1 MAFIRGFALYVT
13 VLSSLFLT
21 TRSCPFHEPGYD
33 ISKIDWDAKV
43 ANNIAAR
50 ALSHHQASP
59 GRIAINNV
67 RVFDGSSLL
76 PPATVIIEDGKIGGP
91 CSGEACNTTQSYDG
105 QGKTLLPGLM
115 DAHAHPADCYDLG
128 NMTQFGITTSV
139 NAFCLSPKICQSLT
153 NYKGLTYLVSASFFA
168 TVSGS
173 EHAALISPNYDDLL
187 IGNTSVAE
195 SWVAGQIKGGADFI
209 KLIGSAPLRGSP
221 PVPGLSQAEQAA
233 LVMASHK
240 QGKQVVLHTSS
251 YESYEQGLKA
261 GVDQIHHSTLDMP
274 IDDKLLALFKIRNST
289 KVVCPTLTMMRAI
302 PQQNKTGSYAPA
314 ADTVRILHKAGIP
327 IIAGTDS
334 NSGVNL
340 PAMVKFGTS
349 LHDEMEN
356 LVEVG
361 LSPVEALN
369 AATIM
374 PAQYFGLND
383 RGVIKEGMR
392 ADLLLVDGD
401 PTKDI
406 SATRNIV
413 KVWVEGMEFNA
424 TVTKGMCAKYAA
436 KEAQA
441 REAQASGTTS
451 AGSTKSTSTS
461 TAGAMRVAAT
471 LLPAGLLAY
480 MALQ

>member
-1 MAFIRGFALYVT
+1 MAFIRGVVLYVT
-13 VLSSLFLT
+13 LLSSLILT

-33 ISKIDWDAKV
+33 ISKVDWDAKV

-67 RVFDGSSLL
+67 RVFDGSTLL
-76 PPATVIIEDGKIGGP
+76 APGTVIIENGKIGGP
-91 CSGEACNTTQSYDG
+91 CSGETCNTTQSYDG

-139 NAFCLSPKICQSLT
+139 NAFCLSPKICESLT
-153 NYKGLTYLVSASFFA
+153 NYKGLTSLLSASFFA

-209 KLIGSAPLRGSP
+209 KLIGSAPLRGNP

-233 LVMASHK
+233 LVMASHN

-251 YESYEQGLKA
+251 YKSYEQGIIA
-261 GVDQIHHSTLDMP
+261 GADQIHHSTLDVP
-274 IDDKLLALFKIRNST
+274 IDDKLVALLKIKNST

-302 PQQNKTGSYAPA
+302 PKQNKTGSFLPA
-314 ADTVRILHKAGIP
+314 ADTVRILHKVGIP

-334 NSGVNL
+334 NSGGDL
-340 PAMVKFGTS
+340 PAMVPFGTS

-356 LVEVG
+356 LVGVG

-406 SATRNIV
+406 SATRNII

-424 TVTKGMCAKYAA
+424 TVTKGMCAKYAS

-441 REAQASGTTS
+441 RGNTS
-451 AGSTKSTSTS
+451 TGSSRSTSTS

-471 LLPAGLLAY
+471 LFPEVFPAGLLAY

>member
-1 MAFIRGFALYVT
+1 MMAFIRAVALYVT
-13 VLSSLFLT
+13 ILSSLFLT

-43 ANNIAAR
+43 ASNIAAR
-50 ALSHHQASP
+50 ALSHRQASP

-67 RVFDGSSLL
+67 RVFNGSTLL
-76 PPATVIIEDGKIGGP
+76 APATVIVENGKIGGP
-91 CSGEACNTTQSYDG
+91 CSGEACNITQSYNG

-115 DAHAHPADCYDLG
+115 DAHAHPADCCDLG

-139 NAFCLSPKICQSLT
+139 NAFCLSPKTCQSLT
-153 NYKGLTYLVSASFFA
+153 NYRGLTSLVSASFFA

-195 SWVAGQIKGGADFI
+195 SWVSGQIKSGADFI
-209 KLIGSAPLRGSP
+209 KLIGSAPLRGDP
-221 PVPGLSQAEQAA
+221 PVPGLSQAEQAS
-233 LVMASHK
+233 LVRASHN

-251 YESYEQGLKA
+251 YESYEQGLIA
-261 GVDQIHHSTLDMP
+261 GADQIHHSTLDVP
-274 IDDKLLALFKIRNST
+274 IDDKLLALFKSKNST

-302 PQQNKTGSYAPA
+302 PQQNKTGSYPPA
-314 ADTVRILHKAGIP
+314 ADTVRILHEAGIP

-334 NSGVNL
+334 NSGGNL
-340 PAMVKFGTS
+340 PAMVSFGTS

-369 AATIM
+369 AATVM

-392 ADLLLVDGD
+392 ADLLLIEGD
-401 PTKDI
+401 PTKNI

-413 KVWVEGMEFNA
+413 KVWVEGMEFNS

-436 KEAQA
+436 KEGQA
-441 REAQASGTTS
+441 KGPTS
-451 AGSTKSTSTS
+451 AGSSKSTSTS
-461 TAGAMRVAAT
+461 SAGAMRVAPT
-471 LLPAGLLAY
+471 LFPAGLLAY